1 MTIEHA
7 RAKVSAAVWQAMA
20 QSGIDLSAIGNEQ
33 QAALADAITGNVLLA
48 VDELL
53 GELGSPTPLP
63 APAAP
68 AAPAATE
75 APTQE
80 ELTEERSLWSGRP
93 FLSITTYYEVT
104 TERIVV
110 RRGLL
115 NIQQENYD
123 LIRIQDVDFSQNL
136 AERSVNI
143 GDIVIRGADASDPS
157 LVMANIHS
165 PQEVHNIIRQAV
177 LEARKR
183 HRVYTRDVI

>member
-7 RAKVSAAVWQAMA
+7 RARVSAAVWQAMA
-20 QSGIDLSAIGNEQ
+20 QSGLDLSTIGNEQ

-63 APAAP
+63 APAIPPAP
-68 AAPAATE
+68 ATSE
-75 APTQE
+75 SPTE
-80 ELTEERSLWSGRP
+80 ELTEERTLWSGRP

-115 NIQQENYD
+115 NIQQENFD

-143 GDIVIRGADASDPS
+143 GDIVIRGADASDPN
-157 LVMANIHS
+157 LLMANVHS
-165 PQEVHNIIRQAV
+165 PQEVHDIIRQAV

>member
-20 QSGIDLSAIGNEQ
+20 QSGIDLSTIGNEQ

-68 AAPAATE
+68 AAPAD
-75 APTQE
+75 APTQ
-80 ELTEERSLWSGRP
+80 ELTEERTLWSGRP

-143 GDIVIRGADASDPS
+143 GDIVVRGADASDPS
-157 LVMANIHS
+157 LLMANVHG